1 VLRHYAQFGR
11 HFNQRQLDAQF
22 IALARE
28 PRQPNVR
35 SATIP
40 RITQASRLAA
50 RAASGSELR
59 LQVPGSHGT
68 RQVGRAYCSSL
79 GSRAVNTEPLPG
91 SLVTVT
97 SPPIMRASLRLMARP
112 RPDSVRDKQP
122 IHRLRAHSKTW
133 RAAGCS
139 WRSKYS
145 GWKAKKFPCLK
156 PKNNGIAHA
165 GDCNHFDRR
174 ARNRLRS
181 PLVGVS
187 PKPLTTTTAT
197 SVLIADSPTL
207 SFHAS
212 GASFTVPK
220 SPSELTAIR
229 LVAESASL
237 VPANRRPTPKVAH
250 RRGFSLEA
258 LAAN

>member
-1 VLRHYAQFGR
+1 MTRAPPSEGR
-11 HFNQRQLDAQF
+11 GFF
-22 IALARE
+22 
-28 PRQPNVR
+28 
-35 SATIP
+35 
-40 RITQASRLAA
+40 
-50 RAASGSELR
+50 
-59 LQVPGSHGT
+59 
-68 RQVGRAYCSSL
+68 
-79 GSRAVNTEPLPG
+79 
-91 SLVTVT
+91 
-97 SPPIMRASLRLMARP
+97 SPPIGESKVRRNSCLRDSLLAESGMASRRSALVSHVRVRTGIDRTRR
-112 RPDSVRDKQP
+112 RPDSARGKP